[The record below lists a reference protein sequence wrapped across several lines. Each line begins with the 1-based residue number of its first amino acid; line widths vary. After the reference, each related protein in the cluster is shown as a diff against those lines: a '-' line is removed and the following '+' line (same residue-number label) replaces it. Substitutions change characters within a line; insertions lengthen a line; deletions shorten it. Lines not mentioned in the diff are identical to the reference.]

1 MAKVEEKVARWLRTY
16 KLGEVEV
23 EDPAEGRNGIIPWG
37 KCHQE
42 TKNRW
47 LADAREILALIKE
60 AG

>member
-23 EDPAEGRNGIIPWG
+23 EDPAEDGIVPWD

-47 LADAREILALIKE
+47 LADAREILSLIKE